1 MKKPHNVMYLR
12 RAVRHLFDTDEKAYR
27 MRVMMA
33 NVVIGQILPDGVV
46 RGGTSMKLRYGH
58 HATRFTMDFD
68 AAQRL
73 DVEEFERRLAE
84 RLKTGWDDFSGRIVP
99 APRAKSALKSKL
111 PEDYLMT
118 PFFVKLAFRNQ
129 PWCTVKLEVSFNEI
143 GDADRADP
151 IPVPQEVRKVF
162 AELGFPEPNPIPA
175 MTLEYQIAQ
184 KVHGMTK
191 IGNHRVQDL
200 VDLQLIAKHEKIPYK
215 KVGAVCRRLFAYRKQ
230 QIWPSNVAYGPDW
243 ESLYAEAAKGVDVF
257 QTLDEA
263 IPWGNDFIA
272 KIVRYSRPK
281 GSARRKSGNER
292 VGK

>member
-12 RAVRHLFDTDEKAYR
+12 RAVRHLFDTDEKAYK

-33 NVVIGQILPDGVV
+33 NVVIGQVLPDGVV

-84 RLKTGWDDFSGRIVP
+84 
-99 APRAKSALKSKL
+99 
-111 PEDYLMT
+111 
-118 PFFVKLAFRNQ
+118 
-129 PWCTVKLEVSFNEI
+129 
-143 GDADRADP
+143 
-151 IPVPQEVRKVF
+151 
-162 AELGFPEPNPIPA
+162 
-175 MTLEYQIAQ
+175 
-184 KVHGMTK
+184 
-191 IGNHRVQDL
+191 
-200 VDLQLIAKHEKIPYK
+200 
-215 KVGAVCRRLFAYRKQ
+215 
-230 QIWPSNVAYGPDW
+230 
-243 ESLYAEAAKGVDVF
+243 AAKGVDVF

-272 KIVRYSRPK
+272 KIVRYSKPK

>member
-12 RAVRHLFDTDEKAYR
+12 RAVRHLFDTDEKAYK

-73 DVEEFERRLAE
+73 DVEE
-84 RLKTGWDDFSGRIVP
+84 
-99 APRAKSALKSKL
+99 
-111 PEDYLMT
+111 
-118 PFFVKLAFRNQ
+118 
-129 PWCTVKLEVSFNEI
+129 
-143 GDADRADP
+143 
-151 IPVPQEVRKVF
+151 
-162 AELGFPEPNPIPA
+162 
-175 MTLEYQIAQ
+175 
-184 KVHGMTK
+184 
-191 IGNHRVQDL
+191 
-200 VDLQLIAKHEKIPYK
+200 

-230 QIWPSNVAYGPDW
+230 QTWPSNVAYGPDW

-272 KIVRYSRPK
+272 KIVRYSKPK